1 MRKLT
6 GTICLTLAVLLGSGE
21 VRGSDLY
28 VCGGTPKKVHSAA
41 GFTEWDN
48 CLGKFIIVGQTKFAG
63 NMYMGDFR
71 NGIMHGQGTYTFSNG
86 NKYTGEFKNG
96 IRHGFFNVT
105 YADVKRRGHKYV
117 GEYKNDK
124 RHGQGTYTHADGT
137 VQEGIWKNG
146 IFQYAQKASPITSS
160 NTDKMGISQSK
171 AECKELGLKPKTEKF
186 GECVL
191 QRLIVNDH
199 KSN

>member
-6 GTICLTLAVLLGSGE
+6 GTIFLTLAVLLGSGE

-96 IRHGFFNVT
+96 IRHG
-105 YADVKRRGHKYV
+105 
-117 GEYKNDK
+117 
-124 RHGQGTYTHADGT
+124 QGTYTHADGT

-191 QRLIVNDH
+191 QRLFVNDH